1 MKKKG
6 AKGIPDFSSKRQK
19 QAPRGQ
25 PGGTAPV
32 EPPRVNKDAIR
43 QSRVQSMKPQ
53 STSARSGGAR
63 GR

>member
-6 AKGIPDFSSKRQK
+6 AKGIPDFSSKKQK
-19 QAPRGQ
+19 QAPKGQ
-25 PGGTAPV
+25 PGGTPAS
-32 EPPRVNKDAIR
+32 EPPQSKDAIR
-43 QSRVQSMKPQ
+43 QTRVQSMKPQ

>member
-6 AKGIPDFSSKRQK
+6 AKGIPDFSSKKQK
-19 QAPRGQ
+19 QAPKGQ
-25 PGGTAPV
+25 PGGTPAS
-32 EPPRVNKDAIR
+32 EPPQNKDAIR
-43 QSRVQSMKPQ
+43 QTRVQSMKPQ

>member
-19 QAPRGQ
+19 QGPKGQ
-25 PGGTAPV
+25 PGVTPAI
-32 EPPRVNKDAIR
+32 EPPPSKDAIR
-43 QSRVQSMKPQ
+43 QTRVQSMKPQ